1 MIKFDKIP
9 NKISR
14 VIMLGLIFFTA
25 IIVFIGEKTLN
36 LSGYIN
42 DMLAGEFPTLSMAI
56 VYVFLVFYISFEITN
71 FFVKSIQGKRE
82 AYFKNS
88 SYRIRVFL
96 FGFLL
101 LIFGIFQV
109 VNTYL

>member
-14 VIMLGLIFFTA
+14 VIMLGLTFFTA

-42 DMLAGEFPTLSMAI
+42 DMLAGKFPTLSIAI

-71 FFVKSIQGKRE
+71 FFVKSIRGKRK
-82 AYFKNS
+82 AYLENS
-88 SYRIRVFL
+88 SHQIIVFL

-101 LIFGIFQV
+101 LISGILQV